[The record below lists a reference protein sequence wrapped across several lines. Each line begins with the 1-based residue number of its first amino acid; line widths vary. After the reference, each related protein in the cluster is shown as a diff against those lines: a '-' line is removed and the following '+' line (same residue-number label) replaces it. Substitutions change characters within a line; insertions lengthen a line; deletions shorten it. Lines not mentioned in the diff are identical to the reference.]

1 MRTLPRGRS
10 RHATTA
16 LNAVPIASDTVTSK
30 AAEFRW
36 ESERDIEK
44 GGRERYASA
53 SRSKLQFNDGDDG
66 HLVSR
71 LLSSLPLLGLQ
82 ILARIGVNKPDG
94 FGITGKCISLVLPCQ
109 VQLAPATGSPV
120 DLSELNGFAFDICFA
135 NSK

>member
-53 SRSKLQFNDGDDG
+53 SRSKLQFNDG

-82 ILARIGVNKPDG
+82 ILVRIGVNKPDG

-109 VQLAPATGSPV
+109 VQLALATGRRV
-120 DLSELNGFAFDICFA
+120 DLLV
-135 NSK
+135 

>member
-53 SRSKLQFNDGDDG
+53 SRSKLQFNDG

-94 FGITGKCISLVLPCQ
+94 FGITGKCIPLVLPCQ

-135 NSK
+135 HSK

>member
-1 MRTLPRGRS
+1 MVVHDIPVEAMKRGECDPICEPFRRRS

-16 LNAVPIASDTVTSK
+16 LRAFPIASDTVTSK

-53 SRSKLQFNDGDDG
+53 SRSKLQFNDG

-71 LLSSLPLLGLQ
+71 LLSSYRFAASRSRQELGLTSPTASASPANASPWS
-82 ILARIGVNKPDG
+82 LLV
-94 FGITGKCISLVLPCQ
+94 KCNLLK
-109 VQLAPATGSPV
+109 QLAGGLV
-120 DLSELNGFAFDICFA
+120 
-135 NSK
+135 